1 MNAVSEGGQ
10 TPLHLAAF
18 HGKARETLQ
27 LLFSRPELRSAGKNA
42 QGDTP
47 RDIAARQGCT
57 SKDIFGLRVGVVRDN
72 FNTEELEVKAGIK
85 NPSMIRVGFRDFPKM
100 SIEFHPKGKCCLR
113 YFEGDLLSEAVTRVD
128 EET

>member
-27 LLFSRPELRSAGKNA
+27 LIFSRPELRSAGKNA

-47 RDIAARQGCT
+47 RDIAVRQ
-57 SKDIFGLRVGVVRDN
+57 
-72 FNTEELEVKAGIK
+72 
-85 NPSMIRVGFRDFPKM
+85 
-100 SIEFHPKGKCCLR
+100 GKCCLR
-113 YFEGDLLSEAVTRVD
+113 YFDSDLLSEAVTRVD
-128 EET
+128 EEET

>member
-1 MNAVSEGGQ
+1 MLRNLLPQGADVNAVSEGGQ

-47 RDIAARQGCT
+47 RDIAVRQGQ
-57 SKDIFGLRVGVVRDN
+57 
-72 FNTEELEVKAGIK
+72 
-85 NPSMIRVGFRDFPKM
+85 
-100 SIEFHPKGKCCLR
+100 CCLR
-113 YFEGDLLSEAVTRVD
+113 YFDGDLLSEAVTRVD

>member
-47 RDIAARQGCT
+47 RDIAARQGCN
-57 SKDIFGLRVGVVRDN
+57 SIDIFALRVGIVRDKI
-72 FNTEELEVKAGIK
+72 NTEDLVAKTGIK
-85 NPSMIRVGFRDFPKM
+85 NPNMPV
-100 SIEFHPKGKCCLR
+100 
-113 YFEGDLLSEAVTRVD
+113 YVY
-128 EET
+128 

>member
-47 RDIAARQGCT
+47 RDIAARQGCNP
-57 SKDIFGLRVGVVRDN
+57 KDIFGFWVGVVRDSV
-72 FNTEELEVKAGIK
+72 NTEELEAKTGIT
-85 NPSMIRVGFRDFPKM
+85 NPNMIRVRFRGFPKL
-100 SIEFHPKGKCCLR
+100 SIELQPRGSGTCATSR
-113 YFEGDLLSEAVTRVD
+113 ATSSRRP
-128 EET
+128 